1 MIMHR
6 RRLAIGLAVTLAA
19 ITVPADAQNASDDGG
34 SPLLEE
40 IIVTATRRDTPL
52 QDTPLSI
59 GVLTGQDLEDS
70 GALHVFDYWRTI
82 PSLAVTDWGF
92 AGNRFIIRGLSG
104 SSGPETDES
113 LTANYLDDTLLVSPQ
128 GLFTHAP
135 SFRLVDIDRVEVL
148 RGPQGTLFGA
158 GAMGGAIRLITNQ
171 PDATRST
178 QSFETLVSR
187 TAHGDLNYGLTAVW
201 NLPVVEDR
209 AAVRIAAYHF
219 DDDGF
224 IDDIGQGHDNANG
237 AKTSGLRLSAT
248 THVTDQLDITA
259 KIAYE
264 KLELDGFNFVDPNG
278 KPPVG
283 LIITDDYQSA
293 LMTDEW
299 REEET
304 ILYNV
309 NLNRSSEV
317 GDFVSVTSYFDSET
331 HAQLDI
337 SESINVFFGVF
348 FPAWAIDGFRQKAF
362 MQELR
367 FASDSGGPFDWQAG
381 AFYSDMDFDRGTVL
395 PAPGFNAICGGCT
408 GLPDGEETALV
419 SDVDDDRRELGL
431 FVDLSYWFTDRL
443 QGSIGTRWFDL
454 HRTAHEI
461 ATGLFADPNLPVATR
476 EFDNDGVNGKAVL
489 SYKVT
494 DFAMLY
500 GLISE
505 GFRLGGA
512 NEQAAAFL
520 CNTEQTFDSDSIV
533 NFEVGAKMQF
543 FADRLKF
550 NTALYR
556 AKWDDA
562 QLLVQPRCGFSVGIN
577 SGGVTVDGIEIE
589 TAYMPNPRWELAF
602 NAGYTDPTLDN
613 DVSEIGAPAGRR
625 LSNVPD
631 VTANLSTTYRF
642 PAFGDR
648 QGFAR
653 ADVQHVG
660 NIYTEIGNV
669 GRPRIKLGS
678 YTLVNLRAGIED
690 DRWRI
695 TLFADN
701 VFDEQATILC
711 CRDNGEFTINRPR
724 TIGIRARYSADY

>member
-1 MIMHR
+1 MPRQHQ
-6 RRLAIGLAVTLAA
+6 AIGLAVTLAA
-19 ITVPADAQNASDDGG
+19 ATVTADAQDPIDSSG
-34 SPLLEE
+34 SPVLEE
-40 IIVTATRRDTPL
+40 IIVTATRRDTAL
-52 QDTPLSI
+52 QDTPLSV
-59 GVLTGQDLEDS
+59 GVLTGQDIEDG
-70 GALHVFDYWRTI
+70 GALHIFDYWRMI

-113 LTANYLDDTLLVSPQ
+113 LTANYLDDTLLISPQ
-128 GLFTHAP
+128 ALFTHAP
-135 SFRLVDIDRVEVL
+135 SFKLVDIDRVEVL

-171 PDATRST
+171 PDVTRST
-178 QSFETLVSR
+178 QSFEALMSN
-187 TAHGDLNYGLTAVW
+187 TAHGDFNYGLTAVW
-201 NLPVVEDR
+201 NLPVIEHR
-209 AAVRIAAYHF
+209 SALRIVAYRF

-224 IDDIGQGHDNANG
+224 IDDIGQDQNNANG
-237 AKTSGLRLSAT
+237 ATTTGLRLSGTA
-248 THVTDQLDITA
+248 HVTDQLDVTA

-264 KLELDGFNFVDPNG
+264 KTDLDGFNFVDPNG

-283 LIITDDYQSA
+283 LIITGDYQSA

-309 NLNRSSEV
+309 NLEYSSTI
-317 GDFVSVTSYFDSET
+317 GDFVSVTSYFDNDT
-331 HAQLDI
+331 DAQLDI

-348 FPAWAIDGFRQKAF
+348 FPAWGIDGFGQKAF

-367 FASDSGGPFDWQAG
+367 FASDTGGPFDWQAG

-395 PAPGFNAICGGCT
+395 PAPGFNTICGGCT

-443 QGSIGTRWFDL
+443 QGSIGARWFDL
-454 HRTAHEI
+454 RRTAHEV

-494 DFAMLY
+494 DDAMLY

-543 FADRLKF
+543 LENRLKF

-589 TAYMPNPRWELAF
+589 TAYIPNDRWELAF

-613 DVSEIGAPAGRR
+613 DVPDIGAPAGRR

-631 VTANLSTTYRF
+631 VTGNLSTTYRF

-669 GRPRIKLGS
+669 GRPRTELDS
-678 YTLVNLRAGIED
+678 YTLVNLRTGFEGE
-690 DRWRI
+690 RWRI

-724 TIGIRARYSADY
+724 TIGIRARYSAN

>member
-1 MIMHR
+1 MTMLSRYRATALSIA
-6 RRLAIGLAVTLAA
+6 LATAS
-19 ITVPADAQNASDDGG
+19 VPALAQDGIEPG
-34 SPLLEE
+34 GQRALEE

-52 QDTPLSI
+52 QGTPLSI
-59 GVLTGQDLEDS
+59 GVLTAQQIEDS
-70 GALHVFDYWRTI
+70 GALHIYDYWRLI

-113 LTANYLDDTLLVSPQ
+113 LTANYLDDTLLISPQ

-135 SFRLVDIDRVEVL
+135 SFRLVDIERIEVL

-171 PDATRST
+171 PDATRAT
-178 QSFETLVSR
+178 QSYEALVSD

-209 AAVRIAAYHF
+209 SALRLAAYQF

-224 IDDIGQGHDNANG
+224 IDDVGQDQDNANG
-237 AKTSGLRLSAT
+237 ATTVGLRLSGTA
-248 THVTDQLDITA
+248 HLSDQFDVSA
-259 KIAYE
+259 RIAWE
-264 KLELDGFNFVDPNG
+264 KMRLDGFNFVDPNG

-309 NLNRSSEV
+309 NVSHSSTL

-331 HAQLDI
+331 NAQLDI

-348 FPAWAIDGFRQKAF
+348 FPAWAVDGFRQKAF

-367 FASDSGGPFDWQAG
+367 FASELGGRFDWLAG
-381 AFYSDMDFDRGTVL
+381 AFYSDMTFDRATVL
-395 PAPGFNAICGGCT
+395 PAPGFNAICGDCT

-419 SDVDDDRRELGL
+419 SDVDDDRQELGL

-443 QGSIGTRWFDL
+443 QGSIGARWYDL
-454 HRTAHEI
+454 RRTAHEV

-476 EFDNDGVNGKAVL
+476 EFANDGVNGKAVL
-489 SYKVT
+489 SYEVT
-494 DFAMLY
+494 EDAMLY
-500 GLISE
+500 GLISQ

-512 NEQAAAFL
+512 NEQGAAFL
-520 CNTEQTFDSDSIV
+520 CDTEQTFDSDSIV
-533 NFEVGAKMQF
+533 NFEIGAKTQF
-543 FADRLKF
+543 LGNRLKF

-577 SGGVTVDGIEIE
+577 SGGVTVDGIELE
-589 TAYMPNPRWELAF
+589 TAYIPDDHWELVLT
-602 NAGYTDPTLDN
+602 AGFTDPTLDN
-613 DVSEIGAPAGRR
+613 DVPEIGAPAGRR

-631 VTANLSTTYRF
+631 VTASFSSTYRF
-642 PAFGDR
+642 PAFGGR

-653 ADVQHVG
+653 ADIQHVG
-660 NIYTEIGNV
+660 SIYTEIGNV
-669 GRPRIKLGS
+669 GRPRIELDP
-678 YTLVNLRAGIED
+678 YTLVNLRTGIESG
-690 DRWRI
+690 RWRI

-711 CRDNGEFTINRPR
+711 CRANGEFTVNRPR
-724 TIGIRARYSADY
+724 TIGIRARYGAD

>member
-1 MIMHR
+1 MTMR
-6 RRLAIGLAVTLAA
+6 SRYRAIALVITLGAA
-19 ITVPADAQNASDDGG
+19 SVPGHARDGIEDGG
-34 SPLLEE
+34 ERVLEE
-40 IIVTATRRDTPL
+40 IIVTATRRDTAL

-59 GVLTGQDLEDS
+59 GVLTAQDIEDS
-70 GALHVFDYWRTI
+70 GALHIFDYWRMI

-135 SFRLVDIDRVEVL
+135 SFRLVDINRVEVL

-158 GAMGGAIRLITNQ
+158 GSMGGAIRLITNQ
-171 PDATRST
+171 PDVTRST
-178 QSFETLVSR
+178 QSYEAVISN
-187 TAHGDLNYGLTAVW
+187 TAHGDLNFGVTGVW

-209 AAVRIAAYHF
+209 SALRIVAYRF
-219 DDDGF
+219 DDDGY
-224 IDDIGQGHDNANG
+224 IDDIGQGQDNANG
-237 AKTSGLRLSAT
+237 VTTTGLRLSGTAR
-248 THVTDQLDITA
+248 VSDQFEITG

-264 KLELDGFNFVDPNG
+264 DMKLDGFTFVDPNG

-283 LIITDDYQSA
+283 LIITGDYQSA

-304 ILYNV
+304 VLYNL
-309 NLNRSSEV
+309 NLNYSSAA

-331 HAQLDI
+331 DAQLDI

-348 FPAWAIDGFRQKAF
+348 FPAWAVDGFRQKAF
-362 MQELR
+362 MQEIR
-367 FASDSGGPFDWQAG
+367 FASDTGGRFDWLAG
-381 AFYSDMDFDRGTVL
+381 AFYSDMTFDRGTVL
-395 PAPGFNAICGGCT
+395 PAPGFNAVCGGCT

-431 FVDLSYWFTDRL
+431 FVDVSFWFTERL
-443 QGSIGTRWFDL
+443 QGSLGVRWYDL
-454 HRTAHEI
+454 RRTAHEV

-476 EFDNDGVNGKAVL
+476 EFENEGVNGKASL
-489 SYKVT
+489 SYKLSDDT
-494 DFAMLY
+494 MLY
-500 GLISE
+500 ALVSE
-505 GFRLGGA
+505 GFRPGGA
-512 NEQAAAFL
+512 NEQGAAFL

-533 NFEVGAKMQF
+533 NFEVGAKTQF
-543 FADRLKF
+543 FDNRLLF
-550 NTALYR
+550 NTALYH

-577 SGGVTVDGIEIE
+577 SGGVTAEGIEVE
-589 TAYMPNPRWELAF
+589 TTYLPNDRWELSL
-602 NAGYTDPTLDN
+602 NAGYMNPTLDN
-613 DVSEIGAPAGRR
+613 DVPDIGAPAGRR

-631 VTANLSTTYRF
+631 VTANFSSTYRF
-642 PAFGDR
+642 PAFGGR

-653 ADVQHVG
+653 ADIQHVG
-660 NIYTEIGNV
+660 SIYTEIGNV
-669 GRPRIKLGS
+669 GRPRIELDP
-678 YTLVNLRAGIED
+678 YTLVNLRTGIEGR
-690 DRWRI
+690 RWRV

-724 TIGIRARYSADY
+724 TIGIRARYSAD